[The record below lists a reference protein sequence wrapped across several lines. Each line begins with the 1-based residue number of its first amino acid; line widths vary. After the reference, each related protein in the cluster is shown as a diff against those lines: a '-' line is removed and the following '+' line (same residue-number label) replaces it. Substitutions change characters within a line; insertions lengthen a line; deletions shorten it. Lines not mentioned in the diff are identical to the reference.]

1 MMKSFSKTFPA
12 VTLFA
17 RLRFCRVWPLRGFI
31 LGDPK
36 CCSRQVETRRRSTPA
51 PYQRK
56 FWVLPDN
63 PVMRRSLSF
72 AKAIALVGACIGI
85 STAANACSYSDPQ
98 VVGEYGGHT
107 FYRGL
112 IVQENLETGK
122 KLAANQAVSVGNIAE
137 CVQVCLNDANCTGV
151 SYRLTS
157 HGQCL
162 TFAGFDFDT
171 NTNMTLI
178 IHFSAVMRYSSALV
192 RQYYQGP
199 KCR

>member
-12 VTLFA
+12 VTLVAAAVFA
-17 RLRFCRVWPLRGFI
+17 TSGSASAQ
-31 LGDPK
+31 GDLYYMHNANK
-36 CCSRQVETRRRSTPA
+36 
-51 PYQRK
+51 K

-63 PVMRRSLSF
+63 LVMRRSLSF

-85 STAANACSYSDPQ
+85 STAANACSFTGPK

-107 FYRGL
+107 FYQGL

-122 KLAANQAVSVGNIAE
+122 RLAANQAVSVGNITE

-151 SYRLTS
+151 SYSRRTS
-157 HGQCL
+157 HSQCM
-162 TFAGFDFDT
+162 TFASFDFDT
-171 NTNMTLI
+171 NTNMRLVL
-178 IHFSAVMRYSSALV
+178 HSSAEMPVSSALV